1 MWSDIETDK
10 KTHRA
15 CYPKDSDRS
24 GVPTDFSKPVI
35 RLTDFEN
42 RCYKASNKLGME
54 DKKILPFYFAVSCI
68 CTNFAIGNRLKCG

>member
-15 CYPKDSDRS
+15 CSPKDSNRS

-42 RCYKASNKLGME
+42 RCYKASSKLGME
-54 DKKILPFYFAVSCI
+54 DKKILAFYFVVSCI
-68 CTNFAIGNRLKCG
+68 CTYFVEGNRLK

>member
-15 CYPKDSDRS
+15 CSPKDSNRS

-42 RCYKASNKLGME
+42 RCYKASSKFGME
-54 DKKILPFYFAVSCI
+54 DKKILAFYFVVSCI
-68 CTNFAIGNRLKCG
+68 CTYFAIGNRLK